1 MSMCVD
7 SANGRDRGTNW
18 VCMCGLYEGKIG
30 RHRVY
35 VCV

>member
-7 SANGRDRGTNW
+7 FVNGRDKGTNW

-30 RHRVY
+30 RDR
-35 VCV
+35 VCVYL